1 MAHIV
6 DEMMVDRGHLR
17 VSGENKIPTV
27 LKTGPKNIKHCA
39 YIQNCL
45 QVGAVNDFTPATPQ
59 KGTVMIGKSI
69 SPVGALNALAVKG
82 NIHQTGA
89 LFTSTGDAIFAIGTG
104 GLTLSAR
111 FSAADA
117 RPKPF
122 DLKHPS
128 KEGWRLRH
136 ACIEGPEVGVY
147 CRGRLKNQKVIKL
160 PDYWKD
166 LVHID
171 SISVQL
177 QAIGA
182 HQDIIVKRWDD
193 ENVYLQSQG
202 GLPINCFYHIYAE
215 RKDINPL
222 IVEYEGETFNDYPDP
237 NHHIIPEKERNYNDE
252 KYRGDRNTITL

>member
-1 MAHIV
+1 MAHLV
-6 DEMMVDRGHLR
+6 DETHIYDGQLR
-17 VSGENKIPTV
+17 VSGEGKIPTV
-27 LKTGPKNIKHCA
+27 IALPGKPGLKHCA
-39 YIQNCL
+39 YIQ
-45 QVGAVNDFTPATPQ
+45 GATQFGNVNDFTVATPQ
-59 KGTVMIGKSI
+59 KGTVMIGGNTKVKS
-69 SPVGALNALAVKG
+69 LNALAVKG
-82 NIHQTGA
+82 NIHQTGK

-160 PDYWKD
+160 PHYWKD

-222 IVEYEGETFNDYPDP
+222 IVEYEGDTFNDYPDP

>member
-6 DEMMVDRGHLR
+6 DEMMVDRGQLR

-39 YIQNCL
+39 YIQGCL
-45 QVGAVNDFTPATPQ
+45 QVGAVNDFTPASPQ
-59 KGTVMIGKSI
+59 KGTVMIGKDI

-82 NIHQTGA
+82 NIHQTGK

-160 PDYWKD
+160 PHYWKD

-222 IVEYEGETFNDYPDP
+222 IVEYEGDTFNDYPDP